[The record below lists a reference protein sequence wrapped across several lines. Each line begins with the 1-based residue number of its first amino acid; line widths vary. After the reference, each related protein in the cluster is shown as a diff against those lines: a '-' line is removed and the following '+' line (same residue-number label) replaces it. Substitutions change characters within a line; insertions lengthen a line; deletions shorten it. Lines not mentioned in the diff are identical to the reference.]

1 MKDSSKFSI
10 NIGFFFP
17 VILIFVHYYFLSDE
31 KIPNEPW
38 VYLTI
43 VEAFTASL
51 VFLYLTKK
59 SRIEDIEICN
69 MHFNV
74 NLNMGIQIS
83 KYADVFAYMLLIVLT
98 LNKAN
103 YWKQFYNEKVEILP
117 VAIMVFG
124 VLLVLFIIWYIATFQ
139 ARRSLS

>member
-17 VILIFVHYYFLSDE
+17 VILKFVHYYFLSDE